1 MEIFLATL
9 AVFGLALLA
18 MSVGLL
24 SGRVRLRGSCGGVAG
39 QCDSAGEPTLEGS
52 SGGGSTPGGTPGGGP
67 TPGGS
72 SASGL
77 ACTLC
82 RWTGRRA
89 GAGGER

>member
-9 AVFGLALLA
+9 VVFGLALLA
-18 MSVGLL
+18 MSIGLL

-39 QCDSAGEPTLEGS
+39 QCDSSGEPSLGGSPKGEPTLDGS
-52 SGGGSTPGGTPGGGP
+52 SGG
-67 TPGGS
+67 
-72 SASGL
+72 GL

-82 RWTGRRA
+82 RWTGRRT

>member
-9 AVFGLALLA
+9 AVFGVALLA

-39 QCDSAGEPTLEGS
+39 QCDETGEP
-52 SGGGSTPGGTPGGGP
+52 
-67 TPGGS
+67 
-72 SASGL
+72 

-82 RWTGRRA
+82 RWTGRRT